1 MNRSQ
6 ALRAAVLEAS
16 PAASSD
22 LPPVADRDE
31 LLRLLGEAARG
42 GSVSAMR
49 ALLLEHRR
57 DGGDVPPGDG
67 LIDELAARRAA
78 ERRNTA

>member
-1 MNRSQ
+1 MNRS
-6 ALRAAVLEAS
+6 AAIRAAVLEAS
-16 PAASSD
+16 PSAPGD

-57 DGGDVPPGDG
+57 ANGAAPRRDGMGV
-67 LIDELAARRAA
+67 IDDLAARRAKG
-78 ERRNTA
+78 ETA

>member
-6 ALRAAVLEAS
+6 AIRAAVLEAS
-16 PAASSD
+16 PASPGE
-22 LPPVADRDE
+22 LPAIAELDE

-57 DGGDVPPGDG
+57 GDTPPPATS
-67 LIDELAARRAA
+67 LIDELATRRAST
-78 ERRNTA
+78 R